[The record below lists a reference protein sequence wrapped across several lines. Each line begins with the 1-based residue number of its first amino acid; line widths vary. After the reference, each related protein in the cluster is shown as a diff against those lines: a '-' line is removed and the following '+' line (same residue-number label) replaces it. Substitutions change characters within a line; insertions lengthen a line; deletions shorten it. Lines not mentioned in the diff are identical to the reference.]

1 MHFSKRLYPSALL
14 LSLLM
19 GGVARAQSISIVS
32 GDGQVA
38 TQNNA
43 ANSPMVVV
51 VKNAQG
57 QPLAGTPVTWTL
69 NGQGALFG
77 STTTTDAN
85 GQSSN
90 SFLGANLTLLGVSFS
105 QSVVTASAAGSS
117 VSFTQTTSALDP
129 SAALASLV
137 QSAVISAG
145 SVVSGPAGSVGA
157 TPVQVQVF
165 AGGPGAGPVPNVL
178 VRLLPVNATSG
189 PQIAC
194 SGNSGYTNGSGI
206 ANCLPIFSGPTGTS
220 QYIIDVGYG
229 YRQHGPFTFI
239 VQPGTVSSFRITG
252 GNNQSGTPGSAV
264 PFPLTAQV
272 LDGAGN
278 PLPNVPVTWAAVVP
292 GTVSINGA
300 SSASDASGNVTASV
314 TLGNIIGPA
323 QVRLSSPQGGSPV
336 VFNLQV
342 NIMITGINKI
352 AGDNQDAAI
361 NANYAQPLVIQ
372 VNSSQG
378 PAAGVQVQFVS
389 TGSTQVFFPNG
400 ATATTG
406 GNGQATMAVQAGA
419 NAGTAVVTA
428 SISGFSTTFTLTI
441 HPPGPAITSS
451 SFSNFAGGLAGGVS
465 PASLVTITGAG
476 IATGLQGCISGN
488 QEFGPLQILVQSVTV
503 LFTEGSFASYA
514 PIFAVC
520 KDPASGQE
528 SVTVQVPAELPLGA
542 ASVTV
547 RAGTGTK
554 TVDGVAV
561 TQFSP
566 GVFEVVMSDGKKRAL
581 LQHAD
586 DGSFVSLESPAR
598 AGETLRAYVDGLG
611 RPVSASGLQI
621 GTNQTGIPG
630 DDASPLVPLVIGVA
644 DAGVDV
650 ISAKYGTEVI
660 GVYVVT
666 FMAPVDAPSGKDAN
680 FGIAVNLNG
689 NLVFSNASKIPI
701 Q

>member
-1 MHFSKRLYPSALL
+1 
-14 LSLLM
+14 
-19 GGVARAQSISIVS
+19 
-32 GDGQVA
+32 
-38 TQNNA
+38 
-43 ANSPMVVV
+43 MVVV
-51 VKNAQG
+51 VKNSQG
-57 QPLAGTPVTWTL
+57 QPVPGTPVTWSL
-69 NGQGALFG
+69 NGQGSLG
-77 STTTTDAN
+77 GLTTTTDAN

-90 SFLGANLTLLGVSFS
+90 SFLGPTIFGTSFV
-105 QSVVTASAAGSS
+105 QTVVTASATGSS
-117 VSFTQTTSALDP
+117 VSFTQTTSGLDP
-129 SAALASLV
+129 SAALAALI
-137 QSAVISAG
+137 QSTVTSAG
-145 SVVSGPAGSVGA
+145 NVLSGPAGSIGS
-157 TPVQVQVF
+157 TPVQVQLF
-165 AGGPGAGPVPNVL
+165 AGGPTAGPVPNVL

-220 QYIIDVGYG
+220 QYFIDVGYG
-229 YRQHGPFTFI
+229 YRQHGPFSFT
-239 VQPGTVSSFRITG
+239 VQQGTVSSFRITG
-252 GNNQSGTPGSAV
+252 GNNQSGTPGSSV

-272 LDGAGN
+272 LDAAGN

-292 GTVSINGA
+292 GTVTINGA
-300 SSASDASGNVTASV
+300 SSASDGSGNVTASV
-314 TLGNIIGPA
+314 TLGSIVGPA

-336 VFNLQV
+336 VFSLQV

-361 NANYAQPLVIQ
+361 GALYAQPLVIQ

-378 PAAGVQVQFVS
+378 PAAGVQLQFVS

-406 GNGQATMAVQAGA
+406 GNGQATMAVQAGS
-419 NAGTAVVTA
+419 NAGTAIVTA
-428 SISGFSTTFTLTI
+428 SLSGFSTTFTLSI

-451 SFSNFAGGLAGGVS
+451 SFTNFAGGLAGGVS
-465 PASLVTITGAG
+465 PASLVTITGGG

-488 QEFGPLQILVQSVTV
+488 QEFGPLQILVQQVTV
-503 LFTEGSFASYA
+503 LFTEGSFAAYA

-520 KDPASGQE
+520 KDPVSGQE
-528 SVTVQVPAELPLGA
+528 SVTVQVPAELPLGV

-547 RAGTGTK
+547 RAGTGAK
-554 TVDGVAV
+554 TIDGVPV

-566 GVFEVVMSDGKKRAL
+566 GVLEVVMSDGKKRAL

-598 AGETLRAYVDGLG
+598 QGETLRAFVDGLG

-621 GTNQTGIPG
+621 GTNQSGIPG

-650 ISAKYGTEVI
+650 ISATYGTELI

-666 FMAPVDAPSGKDAN
+666 FMVPADAPSGPDAN

-689 NLVFSNASKIPI
+689 NLMFSNASKIPI